1 MAKSTLRGFSP
12 EDGERQ
18 VDGGSAPTTAFGKV
32 NRYVKERNRQYSV
45 SEPFAKAHGYTLSEL
60 LVLIALHYDRDGYP
74 SDGCTQKNIVEREN
88 LTKQTV
94 SSIIQS
100 FLKRD
105 FVTVETDPEDRRAKI
120 VRLTD
125 EGRAVTKP
133 VVDGYVRRW
142 NGAVSELSDDE
153 YEKLMRAMADLADRI
168 ECAFS
173 E

>member
-1 MAKSTLRGFSP
+1 MS
-12 EDGERQ
+12 
-18 VDGGSAPTTAFGKV
+18 AFGKV
-32 NRYVKERNRQYSV
+32 NRYIKERNRQYSV
-45 SEPFAKAHGYTLSEL
+45 SEPFARAHGYTLSEL
-60 LVLIALHYDRDGYP
+60 LVLIALHYDRDGYTNN
-74 SDGCTQKNIVEREN
+74 GCTQKSIVEREN

-100 FLKRD
+100 FSKRG
-105 FVTVETDPEDRRAKI
+105 FVTVETNPVDRRAKL

-125 EGRAVTKP
+125 EGRTATKP

-153 YEKLMRAMADLADRI
+153 YEKLMRAMTDLADRV
-168 ECAFS
+168 ERAFS